1 MAQKLTTNGIC
12 DCAIMA
18 RSFQKGEKV
27 VLRLR
32 ERYRELLDKYNKLS
46 EEHLKLKKKYKKDSA
61 ELREWRKFDREI
73 ARIERE
79 TDEYIKNMMNSDL

>member
-1 MAQKLTTNGIC
+1 M
-12 DCAIMA
+12 
-18 RSFQKGEKV
+18 
-27 VLRLR
+27 RLR

-46 EEHLKLKKKYKKDSA
+46 EEYLKLKKKYKKDSA
-61 ELREWRKFDREI
+61 ELREWRKFDRKI